1 MTRRKAQRDKV
12 LRSIF
17 LIFRLFSAVTRTCLH
32 TFGNACGIERAAD
45 NVITNAGQIL
55 DTSAPDKNGRVF
67 LQVVTFAGN
76 VYGTFLLVGK
86 AHSCNLSY
94 SRVRFFGRS
103 CRNRKAYAALLR
115 AVVQNGR
122 LALVNLLF
130 SAVSDKLID
139 SGHCFTSLIFSE
151 YITFTAYP

>member
-55 DTSAPDKNGRVF
+55 DTSAPDMNGRVF
-67 LQVVTFAGN
+67 LQVVTC
-76 VYGTFLLVGK
+76 LLVRRTLAIFLIAELGFLGVVVVTER
-86 AHSCNLSY
+86 HTP
-94 SRVRFFGRS
+94 RF
-103 CRNRKAYAALLR
+103 
-115 AVVQNGR
+115 
-122 LALVNLLF
+122 
-130 SAVSDKLID
+130 
-139 SGHCFTSLIFSE
+139 
-151 YITFTAYP
+151 